1 MVRFHAEQF
10 IVINAYKMRVFEEMM
25 EEGMNLAI
33 FANRIYTDFKF
44 FYEKVLGFGEKGGL
58 NKYKKEWFNL
68 AYEND
73 RVMIK
78 APSGFAK
85 TTVLGV
91 AFPIWWAFTN
101 PNCKILLISKTLS
114 QSKDALLIQIRDLIE
129 DNEFLRK
136 VLMPE
141 DRDKIWNQTQ
151 LKLANGV
158 TIVNRPYSMNIK
170 GYRANIIICDEIDS
184 YEDPN
189 IYFDYV
195 VPRLIPGGKIIGIS
209 TPEEGTSTLMELIN
223 LRDRGTNEY
232 IFETYLAIVDVK
244 DPKDLSTGES
254 IWPEM
259 FSIDELMRRR
269 RELGE
274 QKWQKNYM
282 CNAMTEAENSIFKA
296 SIIESCKNY
305 DLKFTT
311 INYGEEIYIGC
322 DFAIS
327 SSPTGDYDA
336 FVVIGKKK
344 DVGTIKYAE
353 RWKGIDVPE
362 KVKRIKELYTRYNA
376 ICVIGDNS
384 GIGKEV
390 IRQLRIEGLSVEEQ
404 GFSSGE
410 RNILLNN
417 LLALMAN
424 KKIVIP
430 KHQDDLQA
438 IEFAN
443 VLEYELFS
451 FREVKSL
458 SSGHTSYVS
467 KGTHDDTV
475 MGLAMAVKYIQLLQ
489 EFEDYIGS
497 ASDSQAKQI
506 LEELSKATVDPNA
519 SFKGGIPIK

>member
-1 MVRFHAEQF
+1 
-10 IVINAYKMRVFEEMM
+10 MRMMEEMM
-25 EEGMNLAI
+25 KEMNIAS
-33 FANRIYTDFKF
+33 FTNRIYTDFKF
-44 FYEKVLGFGEKGGL
+44 FYEDVLGFTEMGGL
-58 NKYKKEWFNL
+58 NEYKKEWFNL

-91 AFPIWWAFTN
+91 AFPIWIALTN
-101 PNCKILLISKTLS
+101 PGTKILLISKTLT

-136 VLMPE
+136 ALMPE

-151 LKLANGV
+151 LRLSNGV
-158 TIVNRPYSMNIK
+158 TIVNRPYSINIR
-170 GYRANIIICDEIDS
+170 GYRANIIILDEIDS
-184 YEDPN
+184 YEDSS

-209 TPEEGTSTLMELIN
+209 TPEEGTSTLMELIH
-223 LRDRGTNEY
+223 LRDRDSDNY
-232 IFETYLAIVDVK
+232 IFETYVAIVNAK

-259 FSIDELMRRR
+259 FSIEELMRRR
-269 RELGE
+269 GELGE

-282 CNAMTEAENSIFKA
+282 CDAMTEGENSIFKA
-296 SIIESCKNY
+296 KIIESCKNY
-305 DLKFTT
+305 DLSFTEE
-311 INYGEEIYIGC
+311 NYDEEVYIGC

-344 DVGTIKYAE
+344 DTATIKFAE

-362 KVKRIKELYTRYNA
+362 KVKRIKELYIRYNA
-376 ICVIGDNS
+376 VCVIGDNS

-390 IRQLRIEGLSVEEQ
+390 IRQLRVEGLSVEEQ

-410 RNILLNN
+410 RNLLLNN

-424 KKIVIP
+424 CKVVIP
-430 KHQDDLQA
+430 KFKDDLQA
-438 IEFAN
+438 VEFAN
-443 VLEYELFS
+443 ILEYELFS
-451 FREVKSL
+451 FREIKSM

-467 KGTHDDTV
+467 RGNHDDTV
-475 MGLAMAVKYIQLLQ
+475 MGLAMSLKYVSLLQ
-489 EFEDYIGS
+489 DFVDHIGV
-497 ASDSQAKQI
+497 A
-506 LEELSKATVDPNA
+506 
-519 SFKGGIPIK
+519 

>member
-1 MVRFHAEQF
+1 MCED
-10 IVINAYKMRVFEEMM
+10 MMGEMD
-25 EEGMNLAI
+25 LAS
-33 FANRIYTDFKF
+33 FTNKIYTDFKF
-44 FYEKVLGFGEKGGL
+44 FYEVVLGFNELGGL
-58 NKYKKEWFNL
+58 NPYKREWFNL

-91 AFPIWWAFTN
+91 AFPIWWALTN
-101 PNCKILLISKTLS
+101 PNKKVLLISKTLT

-136 VLMPE
+136 ALMPE
-141 DRDKIWNQTQ
+141 NRDKIWNQTQ
-151 LKLANGV
+151 LKLSNGV
-158 TIVNRPYSMNIK
+158 TIVNRPYSINIR
-170 GYRANIIICDEIDS
+170 GYRANIIILDEIDS
-184 YEDPN
+184 YEDSA

-209 TPEEGTSTLMELIN
+209 TPEEGTSTLMELIK
-223 LRDRGTNEY
+223 LRDRATNNY
-232 IFETYLAIVDVK
+232 IFETYVGIINCT
-244 DPKDLSTGES
+244 DPKDLATGES

-259 FSIDELMRRR
+259 FSMEELIRRR
-269 RELGE
+269 SELGE

-282 CNAMTEAENSIFKA
+282 CDAMTEGENSIFKA
-296 SIIESCKNY
+296 TIIESCKNY
-305 DLKFTT
+305 DLSFTEV
-311 INYGEEIYIGC
+311 NNDEEIYIGA

-344 DVGTIKYAE
+344 DVGTIKHAE

-362 KVKRIKELYTRYNA
+362 KVKRIKELYTRYGA

-384 GIGKEV
+384 GIGMEV
-390 IRQLRIEGLSVEEQ
+390 IRQLRSEGLSVEEQ
-404 GFSSGE
+404 SFSSGE

-424 KKIVIP
+424 GKIVIP

-438 IEFAN
+438 IEFSN
-443 VLEYELFS
+443 ILEYELFS
-451 FREVKSL
+451 FREIKSQ

-467 KGTHDDTV
+467 RGAHDDTV
-475 MGLAMAVKYIQLLQ
+475 MGLAMSVKYIKLLQ
-489 EFEDYIGS
+489 DFVDTIGV
-497 ASDSQAKQI
+497 A
-506 LEELSKATVDPNA
+506 
-519 SFKGGIPIK
+519 

>member
-1 MVRFHAEQF
+1 
-10 IVINAYKMRVFEEMM
+10 MRMM
-25 EEGMNLAI
+25 EDMMGEMNIAS
-33 FANRIYTDFKF
+33 FTNKIYTDFKF
-44 FYEKVLGFGEKGGL
+44 FYEEVLGFNEMGGL
-58 NKYKKEWFNL
+58 NEYKKEWFNL

-91 AFPIWWAFTN
+91 AFPIWIALTN
-101 PNCKILLISKTLS
+101 PGTKILLISKTLT

-136 VLMPE
+136 ALMPE

-151 LKLANGV
+151 LRLSNKV
-158 TIVNRPYSMNIK
+158 TIVNRPYSINIR
-170 GYRANIIICDEIDS
+170 GYRANIIILDEIDS
-184 YEDPN
+184 YEDPS

-209 TPEEGTSTLMELIN
+209 TPEEGTSTLMELIH
-223 LRDRGTNEY
+223 LRDRGSDNY
-232 IFETYLAIVDVK
+232 IFETYVAIVNIK

-259 FSIDELMRRR
+259 FSVDELMKRRV
-269 RELGE
+269 ELGE

-282 CNAMTEAENSIFKA
+282 CDAMTEGENSIFKA
-296 SIIESCKNY
+296 KIIESCKNY
-305 DLKFTT
+305 DLSFTEE
-311 INYGEEIYIGC
+311 NYGEEIYIGC

-336 FVVIGKKK
+336 FVVIGKNK
-344 DVGTIKYAE
+344 DTATIKFAE

-362 KVKRIKELYTRYNA
+362 KVKRIKELYTRYGA
-376 ICVIGDNS
+376 VCVIGDNS

-390 IRQLRIEGLSVEEQ
+390 IRQLRVEGLSVEEQ

-410 RNILLNN
+410 RNVLLNN

-424 KKIVIP
+424 KKVVIP
-430 KHQDDLQA
+430 KFKDDLQA
-438 IEFAN
+438 VEFAN
-443 VLEYELFS
+443 ILEYELFS
-451 FREVKSL
+451 FREIKSM

-467 KGTHDDTV
+467 RGSHDDTV
-475 MGLAMAVKYIQLLQ
+475 MGLAMSLKYVSLLQ
-489 EFEDYIGS
+489 DFVDHIGV
-497 ASDSQAKQI
+497 A
-506 LEELSKATVDPNA
+506 
-519 SFKGGIPIK
+519 